1 MKMWQVWTGMVII
14 FISGIAIGSVATFI
28 LIEPDEAEERVD
40 SLVALRQLALNHVSF
55 DLDLRED
62 QERKFEKVVLMGIM
76 RVLEWSEE
84 IPPDVEK
91 IIEESFDESAT
102 FLDAEQFN
110 KLQRMYDRVMRLR
123 LQVVKFLAGEVDMR
137 LKELSVEQ

>member
-1 MKMWQVWTGMVII
+1 MKVWHVWTGMVVI

-28 LIEPDEAEERVD
+28 LSEPDEAEERVD
-40 SLVALRQLALNHVSF
+40 SLVARRQLALNHVSF
-55 DLDLRED
+55 DLNLRED
-62 QERKFEKVVLMGIM
+62 QKEKFEKVVLTGIM

-110 KLQRMYDRVMRLR
+110 KLQRMYDRAMRLR
-123 LQVVKFLAGEVDMR
+123 LQVIEFLAGEVDMR